1 MKNDK
6 PKSESKLKRAVAQ
19 KRGKV
24 LDELRNVK
32 NKATEKIKKSKRDRQ
47 DKKSAK
53 GKNTVSINRLE
64 LMITVVNRNKAE
76 FFADLIQSFSVNMQ
90 LLAGAQGTANARMRE
105 LFGFADND
113 KAVIFSVVQESKR
126 KEILSVL
133 EEKFRTVKG
142 GKGIA
147 LVVPFASMIG
157 TAAFGFLSDNRDSVK
172 ESERNNEG
180 SKK

>member
-6 PKSESKLKRAVAQ
+6 PKNESKLKRAVAQ

-32 NKATEKIKKSKRDRQ
+32 NKATEKIKKSKRERQ

-53 GKNTVSINRLE
+53 SKNTVSINRLE

-113 KAVIFSVVQESKR
+113 KAVIL
-126 KEILSVL
+126 I
-133 EEKFRTVKG
+133 
-142 GKGIA
+142 
-147 LVVPFASMIG
+147 
-157 TAAFGFLSDNRDSVK
+157 
-172 ESERNNEG
+172 
-180 SKK
+180 

>member
-6 PKSESKLKRAVAQ
+6 PKNESKLKRAVAQ

-32 NKATEKIKKSKRDRQ
+32 NKATEKIKKSKREHQ

-53 GKNTVSINRLE
+53 SKNTVSINRLE

-90 LLAGAQGTANARMRE
+90 LLAGAQGTAITIQPLYSALCKRASARR
-105 LFGFADND
+105 FWAR
-113 KAVIFSVVQESKR
+113 SR
-126 KEILSVL
+126 K
-133 EEKFRTVKG
+133 
-142 GKGIA
+142 
-147 LVVPFASMIG
+147 
-157 TAAFGFLSDNRDSVK
+157 N
-172 ESERNNEG
+172 SER
-180 SKK
+180 SKAARALRSWCLLRA